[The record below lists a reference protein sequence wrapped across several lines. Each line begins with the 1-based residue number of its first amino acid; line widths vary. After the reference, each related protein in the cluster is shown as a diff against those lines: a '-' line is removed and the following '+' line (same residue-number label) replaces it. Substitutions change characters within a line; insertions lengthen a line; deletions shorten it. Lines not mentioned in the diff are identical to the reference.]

1 VGSTILLIMG
11 LVVTFL
17 AVWVTA
23 TKRGYRIGFVRGI
36 QAAENNA
43 ALKEQTRM
51 RDEIDNV

>member
-1 VGSTILLIMG
+1 MGSTILLIMG